1 MSGLD
6 PELVDASGTAAI
18 NIIEEIHREG
28 QISDETANACRE
40 KFYRVHELLMRN
52 LENEKKLVEE
62 SRILKQQLSQEVQKL
77 EQANSSHRQHEST
90 INELTTEINDV
101 KNQIETVEDREAVSR
116 NEIQTL
122 ENDKQDLQNDLKSRE
137 ERERERLIPEIEMMQ
152 KKIKE
157 QQTNKE
163 INMKAIDN
171 KEKQNKDLEDRIE
184 LLKKKANEKGE
195 NETLASEYLN
205 IKNDPDRW
213 SKKNKSFEN
222 EVGVLK
228 KQVDSIR
235 DAIKKIENKK
245 KKHEDAAKL
254 VDDEIEE
261 LDAKLKEK
269 EKDMTKLK
277 DQLTDKSKEINENQR
292 EKKQIEQERDDLSI
306 KIKMLKEDK
315 RSENEKKNKLKKE
328 IDEKKSEYKRSE
340 LQLNNYDNLI
350 KEHSN
355 TIGSVTKM
363 KEERLKEEKQQN
375 EYSKKIHEENQLF
388 FGVLVNK
395 AMEKN
400 SMDNNKEQI
409 RNNIVKSEQSVEELR
424 EEENKLI
431 EEIKFLST
439 IREKMARTASQAMA
453 QARETKEELK
463 VKELL
468 ILDLNKK
475 FQETEFRLNSFVALY
490 EEVKNARNKYVSMIQ
505 NSSQD
510 LAEMKERIKILQN
523 EVEILRNEC
532 SEKDRA
538 LVDIKHSVTIEVYN
552 RDAKRAELNK
562 CDFRYR
568 N

>member
-277 DQLTDKSKEINENQR
+277 DQLTEKSKEINENQR